1 MRFAIENGDSPFLHA
16 PYCLEGCPDGTVDGG
31 VRAKGDLAIVR
42 TETEHDC
49 VSEAVYKSFSGS
61 TLEIKQLM

>member
-31 VRAKGDLAIVR
+31 VRAKGDLAIVH
-42 TETEHDC
+42 TETEHDGL
-49 VSEAVYKSFSGS
+49 SEAV
-61 TLEIKQLM
+61 